1 MIDEQHIEE
10 LVNKKLSGT
19 EFYLV
24 DCSVSTDN
32 RITVILDGDSDVGID
47 QCMAINRYLENT
59 LDRSIE
65 DFELQ
70 VTSYGADMPLNS
82 ARQLQK
88 YLNRPVDLLT
98 DESIHI
104 EGKLMSVGEDHIEIE
119 PVIKPKKK
127 GQKPKKGEPVVYQ
140 LSTIKEIKP
149 VMKF

>member
-1 MIDEQHIEE
+1 MIDVQHIED

-19 EFYLV
+19 EFYLF
-24 DCSVSTDN
+24 DCSVSSDN
-32 RITVILDGDSDVGID
+32 RITVILDGDSNVSIE
-47 QCMAINRYLENT
+47 QCMAVNRYLENA

-70 VTSYGADMPLNS
+70 VTSYGADMPLTS
-82 ARQLQK
+82 IRQLQK
-88 YLNRPVDLLT
+88 YLNRPVDMLT

-104 EGKLMSVGEDHIEIE
+104 EGNLLGINENSIEVE
-119 PVIKPKKK
+119 PIIQPKQK
-127 GQKPKKGEPVVYQ
+127 GQKPKKGDPVVYQ